1 MLSKTQKIFVALAI
15 LLSVPC
21 IFPATNLSAAERHE
35 IRIGAI
41 NSITGPNAMT
51 GAEQKW
57 AYEQAVADINAKGG
71 VFVKEFN
78 KRLPIKLI
86 FADDKSVPDQAAA
99 AMERLIKHDKI
110 DFALSSNVIPLNIAG
125 ATICEKY
132 KVYFAMTCTWL
143 DEIEKANF
151 KWATDF
157 FFTGLHA
164 AEVPFLI
171 WKALPDDEK
180 IKRPAL
186 MMQDTMDGQGFGSA
200 FKHWAKE
207 YGYDLACDLSYPAGA
222 KDFSNQ
228 IIKMKATDADAVL
241 WFGTPTDGILFV
253 RQMKEQQLKLKYV
266 HGWMGFWSTEFL
278 DALGKDSN
286 YIIHDGFWAETLPY
300 PGAKKLGE
308 KFKKKFGKD
317 SVSVGLYYANPQILA
332 MAIEKA
338 GTINSAKV
346 RDVMLGGEFKGTLMG
361 DLKFNEKGLA
371 FVPSLALQWWNG
383 QRMPVYPSYPDVWQ
397 LKLMPTDQ

>member
-1 MLSKTQKIFVALAI
+1 MLSRMSKPLMLFVF
-15 LLSVPC
+15 LLSVL
-21 IFPATNLSAAERHE
+21 IVSTTIIASAAERKE
-35 IRIGAI
+35 ILVGAI
-41 NSITGPNAMT
+41 NSITGTNAMN
-51 GAEQKW
+51 GAEQRW

-71 VFVKEFN
+71 VYVREVGK
-78 KRLPIKLI
+78 KLPIKLI
-86 FADDKSVPDQAAA
+86 FADDKSMSDQATT

-110 DFALSSNVIPLNIAG
+110 DFALSSSVIPLNVAG

-132 KVYFAMTCTWL
+132 EVYFAMTCTWL
-143 DEIEKANF
+143 DEIEKAKF

-164 AEVPFLI
+164 AEVPFII
-171 WKALPDDEK
+171 WKSLPDDKK

-207 YGYDLACDLSYPAGA
+207 YGIELACDLPYTPGA
-222 KDFSNQ
+222 KDFSSQ
-228 IIKMKATDADAVL
+228 IMKMKANKADALL
-241 WFGTPTDGILFV
+241 WFGAPTDGILFV
-253 RQMKEQQLKLKYV
+253 RQMKQENLKLKYV
-266 HGWMGFWSTEFL
+266 HGWMGFWNTEFL
-278 DALGKDSN
+278 DALGDGCN
-286 YIIHDGFWAETLPY
+286 YFIHDGFWAETLPY
-300 PGAKKLGE
+300 PGAKELGE
-308 KFKKKFGKD
+308 KFRKQFDRD

-338 GTINSAKV
+338 GSLESKKV
-346 RDVMLGGEFKGTLMG
+346 RDVMFGGEFKGTLMG

-383 QRMPVYPSYPDVWQ
+383 SRMPVYPSYPDVWQ
-397 LKLMPTDQ
+397 LKLMPTH